1 MESIIKINYNNIDNF
16 STNDFIKSRKKSLKF
31 RLKKTIL
38 NMNIYFMF
46 DFTKKTQIQIQSHFI
61 KSLRLLTYK
70 NKTRQTMLFG
80 MQLEMN

>member
-1 MESIIKINYNNIDNF
+1 
-16 STNDFIKSRKKSLKF
+16 
-31 RLKKTIL
+31 
-38 NMNIYFMF
+38 MNIYFMF